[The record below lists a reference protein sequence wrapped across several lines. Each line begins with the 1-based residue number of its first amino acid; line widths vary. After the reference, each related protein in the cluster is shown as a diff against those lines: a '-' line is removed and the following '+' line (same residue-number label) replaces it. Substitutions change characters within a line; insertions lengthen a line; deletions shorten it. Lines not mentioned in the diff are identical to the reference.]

1 MNFLRIYKIKQK
13 QHNNKNIN
21 FRNEWTCFSVRNI
34 NSLKIY
40 NICDTIL
47 IHAILDKVGIE
58 RFINEFR

>member
-47 IHAILDKVGIE
+47 IHAILDKVGI
-58 RFINEFR
+58 